1 MNMLNTPMTPSE
13 AKILATYAR
22 YRNNEA
28 ARERLIVAR
37 TFRRALRILN
47 RTERVDHAKIVMQI
61 VMRDAA
67 LEAVQAAKGGAA

>member
-1 MNMLNTPMTPSE
+1 MLTTQMTASE

-37 TFRRALRILN
+37 TFRRALHILN
-47 RTERVDHAKIVMQI
+47 RTERIEDAKIVMQV

-67 LEAVQAAKGGAA
+67 LQAVQAAKGGR

>member
-1 MNMLNTPMTPSE
+1 MNMLNTAMTASE

-37 TFRRALRILN
+37 TFRRALDILN
-47 RTERVDHAKIVMQI
+47 RAGRLDDAKTVIQI
-61 VMRDAA
+61 VMREAA
-67 LEAVQAAKGGAA
+67 LEAVQAAKGGR

>member
-1 MNMLNTPMTPSE
+1 MNMLNTPMTASE
-13 AKILATYAR
+13 AKILATYAK

-37 TFRRALRILN
+37 TFRRALAILDRTQRI
-47 RTERVDHAKIVMQI
+47 EDAKIVMQI

-67 LEAVQAAKGGAA
+67 LQAVQAAKGGR